1 MGLLNI
7 YLRRCVSV
15 DWHDNLLISKVIKYL
30 LYVDKIMI
38 GQKTIVLNGIP
49 TSVGEWNRKQD
60 LRGLRG

>member
-1 MGLLNI
+1 M
-7 YLRRCVSV
+7 R
-15 DWHDNLLISKVIKYL
+15 NLKDSRILISTV
-30 LYVDKIMI
+30 VDKMMI